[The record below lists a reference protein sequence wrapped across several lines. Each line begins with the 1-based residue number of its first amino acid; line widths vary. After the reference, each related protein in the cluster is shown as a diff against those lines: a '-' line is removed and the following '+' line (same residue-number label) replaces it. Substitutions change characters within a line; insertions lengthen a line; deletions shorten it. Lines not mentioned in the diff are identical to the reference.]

1 MSGKGKSI
9 TIMEDSPLD
18 MKDIEVEDI
27 EVDKESKESKDAK
40 DMDTTIGRAKEDD
53 VEEDEV
59 TMLEHIDRTEN
70 ENEIFEAALS
80 TYFDL
85 KNKYEEVFNKQ
96 KDKLY
101 KDEKNRKARRK
112 PYINLLKNR
121 QCIYCGKEGGTI
133 FEEKER
139 KYIARCGNTSKP
151 CKLDI
156 RIEKPYVMRTDEQLH
171 DIRDTEQQLK
181 LKIMKLRLD
190 YLFEHIGNETLEK
203 DYETLKQEQSETHE
217 LYESLLE
224 TIQKNTKNIKRDK
237 RIQAIQLHLNQQYD
251 RLTQLQTELKS
262 LDDTQDERRAE
273 IYREKTEIH
282 NDNIYPYVEALRN
295 LIYDDVSIHKEH
307 IYSPSLKEVITQ
319 DMNKHKYM
327 YYLMKEKNTIL
338 NDEIFMESGNIV
350 ALQSK

>member
-27 EVDKESKESKDAK
+27 EVDKESKESKDVK
-40 DMDTTIGRAKEDD
+40 DMDITIGRAKEDD

-80 TYFDL
+80 TYFNL

-101 KDEKNRKARRK
+101 KDVKNRKARRK

-151 CKLDI
+151 LK
-156 RIEKPYVMRTDEQLH
+156 RIMKHLNKNKVKHTNFMRVYWKPYRK
-171 DIRDTEQQLK
+171 IR
-181 LKIMKLRLD
+181 
-190 YLFEHIGNETLEK
+190 
-203 DYETLKQEQSETHE
+203 
-217 LYESLLE
+217 
-224 TIQKNTKNIKRDK
+224 
-237 RIQAIQLHLNQQYD
+237 RI
-251 RLTQLQTELKS
+251 
-262 LDDTQDERRAE
+262 
-273 IYREKTEIH
+273 
-282 NDNIYPYVEALRN
+282 
-295 LIYDDVSIHKEH
+295 
-307 IYSPSLKEVITQ
+307 
-319 DMNKHKYM
+319 
-327 YYLMKEKNTIL
+327 
-338 NDEIFMESGNIV
+338 
-350 ALQSK
+350 

>member
-9 TIMEDSPLD
+9 TIMDDSPLD
-18 MKDIEVEDI
+18 MKDIEIEDI
-27 EVDKESKESKDAK
+27 EVSKEGKDA
-40 DMDTTIGRAKEDD
+40 TEDD
-53 VEEDEV
+53 IKEDEV

-85 KNKYEEVFNKQ
+85 KNKYDEVFNK
-96 KDKLY
+96 KKEDLY
-101 KDEKNRKARRK
+101 KKLKKEKIKDALSKRIAFRK
-112 PYINLLKNR
+112 LLNER
-121 QCIYCGKEGGTI
+121 GCIYCGKEGGTI

-156 RIEKPYVMRTDEQLH
+156 RIEKPYVMRTEAQLN

-190 YLFEHIGNETLEK
+190 YLFEHISNETLEK

-350 ALQSK
+350 AMQSK